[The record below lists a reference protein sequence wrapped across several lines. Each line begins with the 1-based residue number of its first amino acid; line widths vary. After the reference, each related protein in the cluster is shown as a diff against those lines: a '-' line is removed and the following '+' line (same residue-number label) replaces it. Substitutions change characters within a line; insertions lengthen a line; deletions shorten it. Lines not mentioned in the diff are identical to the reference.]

1 MQNKT
6 KKYMYDLSFAFD
18 LADHKILIPKL
29 KVYGFDSNTLP
40 HFRLLIY
47 PQEKSVLIFEIP
59 HSEIGADYEIR
70 STKSMAI
77 FAEISKANMGERG
90 CDVKTTD
97 IKSGH
102 RLWKLKGDKK
112 RLSLI
117 LNQFKYVFSIKNNY
131 DPSSLIR

>member
-59 HSEIGADYEIR
+59 HSEIGADYEI
-70 STKSMAI
+70 S
-77 FAEISKANMGERG
+77 EVQKAWRYSQKYQRPTWEKEA
-90 CDVKTTD
+90 VT
-97 IKSGH
+97 S
-102 RLWKLKGDKK
+102 RL
-112 RLSLI
+112 LI
-117 LNQFKYVFSIKNNY
+117 LKVATDFANGKVTKNG
-131 DPSSLIR
+131 

>member
-1 MQNKT
+1 
-6 KKYMYDLSFAFD
+6 
-18 LADHKILIPKL
+18 
-29 KVYGFDSNTLP
+29 
-40 HFRLLIY
+40 
-47 PQEKSVLIFEIP
+47 
-59 HSEIGADYEIR
+59 
-70 STKSMAI
+70 MAI

-97 IKSGH
+97 IKGGH

>member
-59 HSEIGADYEIR
+59 HSEIGADYEI
-70 STKSMAI
+70 S
-77 FAEISKANMGERG
+77 EVQKAWPTWEKEA
-90 CDVKTTD
+90 VT
-97 IKSGH
+97 S
-102 RLWKLKGDKK
+102 RL
-112 RLSLI
+112 LI
-117 LNQFKYVFSIKNNY
+117 LKVATDFGN
-131 DPSSLIR
+131 